1 MGRYL
6 NSHGLV
12 FSVKTWGESSGVKL
26 YFSKHL
32 LHALPD
38 MAFSVKS

>member
-1 MGRYL
+1 MYL
-6 NSHGLV
+6 KSHGLV
-12 FSVKTWGESSGVKL
+12 FSVNDWGESSAVKL

-32 LHALPD
+32 PHALPD